1 MSAIDCVQ
9 GSDEWRQHRLG
20 IPTASMFSAILAKGE
35 GKTRATYMRRLAGE
49 IITGRPAETFRSP
62 EMERGTHMEDE
73 AREAYIALVGGEV
86 QRAGMFRNHLA
97 GCSPDSLVGEKGLLE
112 IKTKKPEI
120 LAAVIEADKFP
131 PEHVAQC
138 QGELW
143 VCEREWVDL
152 AAYYTGMPL
161 FVKRAQRDEEYIAN
175 LAAAVELFNT
185 ELAALVES
193 LRSKGLGTYVPK
205 EPRGALDDFTAV
217 DIT

>member
-1 MSAIDCVQ
+1 MSAVDCEQ
-9 GSDEWRQHRLG
+9 GSDEWRRFRLG

-49 IITGRPAETFRSP
+49 ILTGQPAETFQSW
-62 EMERGTHMEDE
+62 EMERGTRMEAE
-73 AREAYIALVGGEV
+73 AREAYAALVGGDI

-97 GCSPDSLVGEKGLLE
+97 GCSPDSLVGDKGLLE

-120 LAAVIEADKFP
+120 LVAVIEKDVFP
-131 PEHVAQC
+131 AEHVAQC
-138 QGELW
+138 QGALW
-143 VCEREWVDL
+143 VCEREWIDL

-175 LAAAVELFNT
+175 LAREVEIFNT
-185 ELAALVES
+185 DLAALVES